1 MWRAQPKSNRLPPQT
16 VSFRVGS
23 RYRPGPGLHKPP
35 CDPGRSDF
43 PSPVLISALP
53 RQPSRR
59 QRCSSA
65 GSHPPL
71 PTSVCSHDRPRL
83 GWHLSAALRPG
94 ASRTWNRQVPR
105 APLPAEGVTST
116 GATSRAASKGVTPPS
131 SLLRAHAPDHAPP
144 LAFGPSLGPG
154 VCAGCCQPRLRRGPS
169 RRYLCESFPGCSDPL
184 PRQSPWCSRS
194 FLPMGHRPSP
204 R

>member
-1 MWRAQPKSNRLPPQT
+1 VTPAGHCQYPTVSLEKSDDFAYLHADSLPDRDSSGDLEPATFPVGIEMWRAQPNSNRLPPQT
-16 VSFRVGS
+16 VSCRVGS
-23 RYRPGPGLHKPP
+23 RYRLGPRLHKPP

-43 PSPVLISALP
+43 PSPVLTSAFP

-59 QRCSSA
+59 RRGSSA

-71 PTSVCSHDRPRL
+71 PTSICSHARPRL
-83 GWHLSAALRPG
+83 GWPLSPALRPV

-144 LAFGPSLGPG
+144 LASCDAWNP
-154 VCAGCCQPRLRRGPS
+154 
-169 RRYLCESFPGCSDPL
+169 
-184 PRQSPWCSRS
+184 
-194 FLPMGHRPSP
+194 
-204 R
+204 